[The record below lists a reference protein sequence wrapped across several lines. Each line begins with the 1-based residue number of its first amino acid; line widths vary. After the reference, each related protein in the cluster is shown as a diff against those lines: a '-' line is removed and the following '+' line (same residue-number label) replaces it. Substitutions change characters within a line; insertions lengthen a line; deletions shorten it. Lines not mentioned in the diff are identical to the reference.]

1 MTDIDGRK
9 EPMNILAVDLS
20 TGDSVWNTLDRE
32 TQASFLGG
40 RGLGAHYLFKHLP
53 PGLDP
58 LSPENILTIWT
69 SPIMGTGSL
78 SMVKTCGVTKSPA
91 TGTILMSLMG
101 GYFGP
106 EMRYAGA
113 DGLIFRGAAE
123 KPVVL
128 LIQEGEAELIPAGHL
143 WGKTTRETEHILEQ
157 ELGLRKMQVASI
169 GPAGENMVTFGCL
182 MHGGDA
188 MGRGGIGAVMG
199 SKNLKAIV
207 VSGRDR
213 PDVHDPERFK
223 EVIKRLA
230 HTYRES
236 TPLKLFGATGT
247 TRHVDGLNARVIY
260 PTRNFQSSR
269 FESFQQINAESLYKG
284 FVSKRV
290 TCHTCTV
297 RCRRE
302 SILEDGP
309 YGEVQ
314 TEGPEYE
321 TLWGFGGNCG
331 NHSLEAVI
339 AANDLCLEYGLDTI
353 STGMVISFAMEC
365 YEKGLITAEDTDG
378 LALTFGNP
386 DAMVAA
392 IHKIGRREGIGEL
405 LAQGTRRAAEHIGQ
419 GAEEYAMQ
427 VKGLELAGYDPRGA
441 KGMGLGYATSPRGA
455 CHERG
460 YLLGEVVGGDP
471 EVDRYGYEGKGAL
484 VKTTQDTVA
493 VKDALG
499 FCVLS
504 SAGTSLGD
512 LAEMFSTAT
521 GIELGQEELLRA
533 GERICNLE
541 RLFNLREGFTRED
554 DTLPKRLL
562 EEAIEGTD
570 GNPHTVD
577 LDRMLDDYYAARG
590 WDQEGV
596 PLPETLAR
604 LGLDREI

>member
-1 MTDIDGRK
+1 MK
-9 EPMNILAVDLS
+9 ILSVDLS
-20 TGDSVWNTLDRE
+20 DQTIEWDTVHRE
-32 TQASFLGG
+32 TLAAYLGG
-40 RGLGAHYLFKHLP
+40 RGLGIEYLYRHLA
-53 PGLDP
+53 PGVDP
-58 LSPENILTIWT
+58 LGPENIFSIWT
-69 SPIMGTGSL
+69 SPLIGTGSI

-106 EMRYAGA
+106 ELRFAGA
-113 DGLIFRGAAE
+113 DAIIFHGAADR
-123 KPVVL
+123 PVYL
-128 LIQEGEAELIPAGHL
+128 RIEGGEASLQPADHL
-143 WGKTTRETEHILEQ
+143 WGLTTRETENALEE
-157 ELGLRKMQVASI
+157 ELDLRKMHVASI
-169 GPAGENMVTFGCL
+169 GPAGETGVLFASI

-207 VSGRDR
+207 ASGRDR
-213 PDVHDPERFK
+213 PELDDPDSYREI
-223 EVIKRLA
+223 IKRLA
-230 HTYRES
+230 ATYKDS
-236 TPLKLFGATGT
+236 MPLKLFGETGT
-247 TRHVDGLNARVIY
+247 TRHVDGLNAKAIY
-260 PTRNFQSSR
+260 PTRNFR
-269 FESFQQINAESLYKG
+269 EGRYEDYEWVNAEKLYKV
-284 FVSKRV
+284 FVNKRV

-302 SILEDGP
+302 AQIESSP
-309 YGEVQ
+309 FGEVV

-331 NHSLEAVI
+331 NRSLEAVI

-365 YEKGLITAEDTDG
+365 FEDG
-378 LALTFGNP
+378 LLSVDDTGGVELTFGNP
-386 DAMVAA
+386 EAIVEMV
-392 IHKIGRREGIGEL
+392 HQIGRRECLGDV
-405 LAQGTRRAAEHIGQ
+405 LALGTRRAAERIGE
-419 GAEEYAMQ
+419 GAERYAMQ

-471 EVDRYGYEGKGAL
+471 DVDRYAYQGKGEL

-504 SAGTSLGD
+504 SAGTSLQD
-512 LAEMFSTAT
+512 LADLFSHAT
-521 GIELGQEELLRA
+521 GIETDVDRLLLA

-541 RLFNLREGFTRED
+541 RLFNLREGFTRAD
-554 DTLPKRLL
+554 DTLPGRLL
-562 EEAIEGTD
+562 KEAIKGPEGD
-570 GNPHTVD
+570 LHTVD
-577 LDRMLDDYYAARG
+577 LDRMLDDYYRARG
-590 WDQEGV
+590 WDPQGV
-596 PLPETLAR
+596 PLPDTLAR
-604 LGLDREI
+604 LGLEAPEITTVADEGG